1 MSPHHLC
8 ACLFS
13 RPCLSSS
20 LLCWEKELRQS
31 QGEGVRE
38 PPSKH
43 FSEDYVFRLPP
54 YIPPFTLHVYACLSN
69 DSAWGQCL
77 KPAPFSS
84 LYVIHF
90 DVGLQ
95 RQERLRGEGKKK
107 SEGVKKIVI
116 NKNKMLDESFYCG
129 GFLYRIC
136 CSVVYCPF
144 WFSYWTSV
152 DCWACLVCPK
162 CSSQYCVWL
171 TPDPQSCKKVH

>member
-1 MSPHHLC
+1 MQCKNKSPLTVCKCVDKAMSPHHLC

-31 QGEGVRE
+31 QGEGVGE

-95 RQERLRGEGKKK
+95 RQERLRGEGKMFKEK
-107 SEGVKKIVI
+107 AAPRVCCKRRIYNVSGGHT
-116 NKNKMLDESFYCG
+116 LLYL
-129 GFLYRIC
+129 GFLQFI
-136 CSVVYCPF
+136 STHVII
-144 WFSYWTSV
+144 
-152 DCWACLVCPK
+152 L
-162 CSSQYCVWL
+162 
-171 TPDPQSCKKVH
+171 